1 MFCFYFDFAITLIR
15 SRRST
20 TQAKV
25 DNATIEV
32 LRRYP
37 FLHSPVQ
44 NDSKNWTNL
53 YNATNFV
60 GPLSREST
68 PQDTP
73 EEQTSTQ
80 GNSILDGEFQSQPS
94 MSDMS
99 FLDDEHMQQFL
110 PWQSSDF
117 QWNETDTSA
126 AMKASNGMPAIGTD
140 QNLPESF
147 ANYFSPKT
155 RWHVL
160 NGFNTVY
167 PEP

>member
-1 MFCFYFDFAITLIR
+1 
-15 SRRST
+15 
-20 TQAKV
+20 
-25 DNATIEV
+25 
-32 LRRYP
+32 
-37 FLHSPVQ
+37 
-44 NDSKNWTNL
+44 
-53 YNATNFV
+53 
-60 GPLSREST
+60 
-68 PQDTP
+68 
-73 EEQTSTQ
+73 
-80 GNSILDGEFQSQPS
+80 

-117 QWNETDTSA
+117 QWNETTTPA
-126 AMKASNGMPAIGTD
+126 AIKASNGMPLSSVESTIGTD

-155 RWHVL
+155 RWHSL

>member
-1 MFCFYFDFAITLIR
+1 
-15 SRRST
+15 
-20 TQAKV
+20 
-25 DNATIEV
+25 
-32 LRRYP
+32 
-37 FLHSPVQ
+37 VQ

-53 YNATNFV
+53 FNATNFV

-73 EEQTSTQ
+73 EEQASTQ

-117 QWNETDTSA
+117 QWNETATPGA
-126 AMKASNGMPAIGTD
+126 LKASNGMPLSSVETTIGTD

-155 RWHVL
+155 RWHAAL